1 MKSLSKIRI
10 KILLIT
16 FIDQLINIEAVTF
29 TNKIATTRL
38 TTTRLTTARLTTR
51 LSSTLAIA
59 TLNNN
64 LYLGK

>member
-10 KILLIT
+10 KILLIN
-16 FIDQLINIEAVTF
+16 FIAQLINIEAVTF
-29 TNKIATTRL
+29 TNKKA
-38 TTTRLTTARLTTR
+38 TTRLTTARLTTR